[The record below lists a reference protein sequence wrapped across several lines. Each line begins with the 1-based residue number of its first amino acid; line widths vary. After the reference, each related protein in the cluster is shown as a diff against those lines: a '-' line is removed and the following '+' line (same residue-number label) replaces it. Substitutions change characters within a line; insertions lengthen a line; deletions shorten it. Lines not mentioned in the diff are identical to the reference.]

1 VIPAALALL
10 TLSAG
15 LSLAI
20 TPIVRRAAERRG
32 WLDRP
37 DGWRKLHDAP
47 VPRVGGVAV
56 FVSFA
61 CCAALLSA
69 VRGTVLPH
77 PGVGPGHLHLLAAC
91 GLVVAVGLA
100 DDIRGVGPWT
110 KLLGQTAAGLYLYAA
125 GYQIAV
131 LSNPLTGEAVSLGGL
146 SLPLTLLWFVGVSN
160 AFNLIDGL
168 DGLAAGIGLFSTT
181 TLFVAAVLNQ
191 RWEVAL
197 LATALAGSLL
207 GFLRYNRSP
216 ASIFLGD
223 SGALFVGLALAGLA
237 VRGNMKSSTAIAV
250 ATPLLALGVPL
261 LDTSMA
267 VARRVM
273 GGRRVLDPDVDH
285 IHHRLLRWGM
295 GPQRVVATLY
305 GVAALFGALSLL
317 TVTERGQVIG
327 LVLIVICLATW
338 VGVTQLAY
346 GTGGSPRTDPAAGPA
361 VPRGRFARA
370 NSLEELWRE
379 LTCAARDAGFCELA
393 FEPARE
399 WREASGRAVRA
410 GRLPSG
416 YPGWR
421 STDTAGDSSAPTLRW
436 NVPVSAEGRPVGTLA
451 LTFRSSS
458 TLRGLEDSWIEEL
471 SFSFARRWLE
481 LLTRGDEP
489 RASGAA
495 ALGDLTRAAGSDASS
510 AT

>member
-20 TPIVRRAAERRG
+20 TPIVRRTAERRG

-61 CCAALLSA
+61 CCAGLLSA
-69 VRGTVLPH
+69 VRGAVLPH
-77 PGVGPGHLHLLAAC
+77 PGAGPGHLHLLAAC
-91 GLVVAVGLA
+91 ALVAAVGLA

-110 KLLGQTAAGLYLYAA
+110 KLAGQTAAGLYLYAA

-131 LSNPLTGEAVSLGGL
+131 LSNPFTGEAISLGGL

-267 VARRVM
+267 VARRVI
-273 GGRRVLDPDVDH
+273 GGRPVLDPDADH

-305 GVAALFGALSLL
+305 GVAAIFGALSLL

-327 LVLIVICLATW
+327 LVLIVTCLATW
-338 VGVTQLAY
+338 VGITQLGY
-346 GTGGSPRTDPAAGPA
+346 GAGGSRRSESVPAP
-361 VPRGRFARA
+361 VLRGRFSSAA
-370 NSLEELWRE
+370 SLEELWRE
-379 LTCAARDAGFCELA
+379 LSTAARDAGFCELV
-393 FEPARE
+393 FEPTWE
-399 WREASGRAVRA
+399 WRELPGEAIRG
-410 GRLPSG
+410 GRLPSDF
-416 YPGWR
+416 PRWQ
-421 STDTAGDSSAPTLRW
+421 SPEALGDSSAPTLRW
-436 NVPVSAEGRPVGTLA
+436 NVPVSTDGRRVGTLA
-451 LTFRSSS
+451 LTSRSPS
-458 TLRGLEDSWIEEL
+458 TLRSLEDSWVEEL
-471 SFSFARRWLE
+471 STSFARRWLD
-481 LLTRGDEP
+481 LLRSGERLG
-489 RASGAA
+489 RAPAA
-495 ALGDLTRAAGSDASS
+495 VGGLTRAAGSDAS
-510 AT
+510 